1 MLEPS
6 SWRIGRTRAV
16 AAARGWAVDTART
29 RGRALC
35 GCTWGWAVISQPS
48 CLCVSIVSCGAF
60 LPPLSV
66 HSRVV
71 GCRCRPL
78 RRAHPLRAV
87 WLAPASRFAMRD
99 AVDDVATAR
108 LLLVVRLIVYTC
120 WWSLH
125 VLVVHLDVCAAEKV
139 RQRK

>member
-1 MLEPS
+1 MRSLRLEDGRWTRPGHAGAGALWLYVGVGRNQPTILSVCLNSELWCIS
-6 SWRIGRTRAV
+6 S
-16 AAARGWAVDTART
+16 
-29 RGRALC
+29 
-35 GCTWGWAVISQPS
+35 
-48 CLCVSIVSCGAF
+48 
-60 LPPLSV
+60 PPLSV

-108 LLLVVRLIVYTC
+108 LLLVVRLVVYTC
-120 WWSLH
+120 WSSTLMCVPPKRYVNVM
-125 VLVVHLDVCAAEKV
+125 VLPTEQSRVKRTIDLYC
-139 RQRK
+139 